1 MSVGVISRSTLKWSG
16 WERLLRRRFASPRL
30 LSRRRAIPLRGFT
43 IASIIVQ
50 WWGGKPLC
58 VVVKILIDDAFVVTA
73 YLTDRVKKGTLLWPK
88 KS

>member
-1 MSVGVISRSTLKWSG
+1 MSGARGYLALWSD
-16 WERLLRRRFASPRL
+16 
-30 LSRRRAIPLRGFT
+30 FT

-50 WWGGKPLC
+50 WWGGKDLC
-58 VVVKILIDDAFVVTA
+58 VVVKIVIDDAFVVAA